1 MSGRDSGLSWK
12 SMQAKQKSLLERVD
26 SLDKECEE
34 LQSQLVER
42 EERQSDLHNQLQE
55 MTKEK
60 EQMQAPFAQQRELCL
75 ELQKE
80 KQTLETYVCELKT
93 SVAELKEDVQALRER
108 ERLLV
113 AFPELSPL
121 TQAQPKSTGN
131 VLLDMEQQLQ
141 ANTIRTKILEQENTT
156 LYTSIVK
163 LRQRVLH
170 VGFVDV
176 DNYISLCIQQEA
188 SPWSLSLPNTS
199 VEEQQNHL
207 TQIQK
212 SPL

>member
-1 MSGRDSGLSWK
+1 MEK
-12 SMQAKQKSLLERVD
+12 HQSMQAKQKSLLERVD

-163 LRQRVLH
+163 LRQRAH
-170 VGFVDV
+170 DKATRG
-176 DNYISLCIQQEA
+176 
-188 SPWSLSLPNTS
+188 
-199 VEEQQNHL
+199 EQQGKWSRFSWVRGSCVRRL
-207 TQIQK
+207 VSAT
-212 SPL
+212 SPPNPPPRHGSHGC